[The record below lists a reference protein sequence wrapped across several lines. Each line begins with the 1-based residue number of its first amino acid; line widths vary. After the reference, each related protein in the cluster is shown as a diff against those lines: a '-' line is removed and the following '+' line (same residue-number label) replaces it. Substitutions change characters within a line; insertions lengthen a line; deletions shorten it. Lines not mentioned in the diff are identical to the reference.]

1 MMEKKDIVVVIPIYK
16 ATLTKYEE
24 MSLNQCV
31 KVLADYPLVV
41 VKPVSLDINA
51 LLLRYSLLKVENFSN
66 SCFADLRA
74 YNKLV
79 LEEDFYQR
87 FANYQYMLIFQLDA
101 YVFRDELLDWARQGY
116 DYIGAPWLPEQM
128 EGKMGNSK
136 CILLKRFFYRLIG
149 SPKLRR
155 WKYFTYE
162 VGNGGFS
169 LRNVAK
175 MTAITHKYKDKIA
188 YTEIIVDSRDDMKNN
203 MIKKYN
209 VTLVP
214 TVILLNSDGTQYKRI
229 ESAIP
234 KEKMEEFLK
243 GLK

>member
-101 YVFRDELLDWARQGY
+101 YVFRDELLEWARQGY

-128 EGKMGNSK
+128 EGKMGKSK

-169 LRNVAK
+169 LRNISK
-175 MTAITHKYKDKIA
+175 MIAITREYKSKIA
-188 YTEIIVDSRDDMKNN
+188 QWLDDEKPF
-203 MIKKYN
+203 YPED
-209 VTLVP
+209 V
-214 TVILLNSDGTQYKRI
+214 LL
-229 ESAIP
+229 
-234 KEKMEEFLK
+234 FV
-243 GLK
+243 

>member
-101 YVFRDELLDWARQGY
+101 YVFRDELLDWARQG
-116 DYIGAPWLPEQM
+116 
-128 EGKMGNSK
+128 
-136 CILLKRFFYRLIG
+136 
-149 SPKLRR
+149 
-155 WKYFTYE
+155 
-162 VGNGGFS
+162 
-169 LRNVAK
+169 
-175 MTAITHKYKDKIA
+175 
-188 YTEIIVDSRDDMKNN
+188 
-203 MIKKYN
+203 
-209 VTLVP
+209 
-214 TVILLNSDGTQYKRI
+214 
-229 ESAIP
+229 
-234 KEKMEEFLK
+234 
-243 GLK
+243 

>member
-79 LEEDFYQR
+79 LEEDFYQIGR
-87 FANYQYMLIFQLDA
+87 DKGMIISVLRGYRNKWKVKWEIVN
-101 YVFRDELLDWARQGY
+101 VF
-116 DYIGAPWLPEQM
+116 
-128 EGKMGNSK
+128 
-136 CILLKRFFYRLIG
+136 C
-149 SPKLRR
+149 
-155 WKYFTYE
+155 
-162 VGNGGFS
+162 
-169 LRNVAK
+169 
-175 MTAITHKYKDKIA
+175 
-188 YTEIIVDSRDDMKNN
+188 
-203 MIKKYN
+203 
-209 VTLVP
+209 
-214 TVILLNSDGTQYKRI
+214 
-229 ESAIP
+229 
-234 KEKMEEFLK
+234 
-243 GLK
+243 

>member
-1 MMEKKDIVVVIPIYK
+1 
-16 ATLTKYEE
+16 
-24 MSLNQCV
+24 
-31 KVLADYPLVV
+31 
-41 VKPVSLDINA
+41 
-51 LLLRYSLLKVENFSN
+51 
-66 SCFADLRA
+66 
-74 YNKLV
+74 
-79 LEEDFYQR
+79 
-87 FANYQYMLIFQLDA
+87 MLIFQLDA

-188 YTEIIVDSRDDMKNN
+188 QWLDDEKPFYPEDVLLFVEIR
-203 MIKKYN
+203 KKQYRLRTPRYDKALQFSMEVGAEWAFDYN
-209 VTLVP
+209 
-214 TVILLNSDGTQYKRI
+214 KRQLPFGCHAWYHKEYYSFWSHLI
-229 ESAIP
+229 E
-234 KEKMEEFLK
+234 EK
-243 GLK
+243 